1 MIGGSDPGGRGSRLA
16 LESLGLP
23 QEDKGGL
30 EAMLM
35 QAGKG
40 QRVARH
46 LSSNT
51 FTLGTV
57 CGKATV
63 LSVAEK
69 MYF

>member
-23 QEDKGGL
+23 QEDKGAL
-30 EAMLM
+30 EAMLR
-35 QAGKG
+35 QAGKD
-40 QRVARH
+40 QKVARH

-51 FTLGTV
+51 FTLSTV

>member
-30 EAMLM
+30 EEMLM
-35 QAGKG
+35 QAGKS

-46 LSSNT
+46 LLQHVYT
-51 FTLGTV
+51 GQF
-57 CGKATV
+57 
-63 LSVAEK
+63 VAK
-69 MYF
+69 PLY